1 MSDEDDK
8 KTNVEQ
14 GDKKENVSSKSTVK
28 IVVGVL
34 LILCGVFSLIQWY
47 PDLFALIRGCIGL
60 FLIAAGAIAI
70 VIAKE

>member
-1 MSDEDDK
+1 MSDQDDK

-14 GDKKENVSSKSTVK
+14 GNKKECVSSKSTVK

-34 LILCGVFSLIQWY
+34 LIIFGILSLLQWY
-47 PDLFALIRGCIGL
+47 PDLLLLIRGCIGL